1 MISQPLF
8 YNREGLP
15 ISSLRE
21 IMLLLKLRHEN
32 VVELIEV
39 VVGRELNSIFLVMKY
54 CEQDLAS
61 LLDNMPTPFTE
72 AEVQKEGGIF
82 YGYVQYI
89 GIPIQVKC
97 IMLQVFSGIAYLHKH
112 CVIHRSDPSLFLPDN
127 FY

>member
-72 AEVQKEGGIF
+72 AEVKGRGKGGFFMGMYSILGSQF
-82 YGYVQYI
+82 
-89 GIPIQVKC
+89 
-97 IMLQVFSGIAYLHKH
+97 
-112 CVIHRSDPSLFLPDN
+112 RSSA
-127 FY
+127 